1 MKSTGHKLWI
11 ASLLAAMLVCAL
23 PLSQQASADVSSQEV
38 KKAIQLAIRN
48 LKGQSKNGD
57 WGSRGSYKGGNSAL
71 AVLALLNAGV
81 PVNDPTV
88 QKGLKYLDKAEN
100 ERTYVV
106 SLKAQAYAAAGR
118 GPKDKHLAGA
128 TRWLTKTQ
136 LDNGMW
142 GYGVSRGRTLGRG
155 DNSNTQF
162 ALLGLH
168 EAAKAGLDV
177 PKQVWVKS
185 RRHFLNTQSNDGGW
199 GYTGTMRSKPYGS
212 MTTAGLA
219 SLYICGLRLHVGG
232 QKVFVNGAYPGCG
245 QYQQN
250 RHVAKG
256 IEWLTKKFS
265 VKENPD
271 HRGWLYYYLYGLER
285 VGMIAGIQQFG
296 KHDWYRK
303 GAAHLVKLQ
312 GNDGSWPISGW
323 GGRARR
329 GKGQVFDTAF
339 CLLFLAKGNRP
350 VLFQKVRWDGV
361 KKPSWNRNIHDL
373 EHLTENIG
381 DKLGQQTTWQ
391 SASLSQPLKELRV
404 SPVLLITGHE
414 FPIFTAKEKKKLQD
428 YIEAGGVLLF
438 EACCGSD
445 AFDKDFRNFARSMWG
460 DKGYKLGPLEQ
471 SHPVFGSYYDMETT
485 YDLEGVNIGCRTSVF
500 YSPKALSALWEL
512 QDVKPWSEIAFRLG
526 TNIAA
531 YATGREQLAN
541 KLDVVDLP
549 QQNRDGKK
557 SFEVPRG
564 AIRLARLYHKGD
576 YNADPRALV
585 NLAKILR
592 DRAKVTVVSKNR
604 HIKATDEAIYEYP
617 VIFMNGHYSFTLSDA
632 EIKALRKY
640 LSKGGTLI
648 ANPCCGQKAFDK
660 SFRAMVKSLFPDESM
675 TPLAKDHPLYKG
687 KIGVPLGELTYRK
700 ILQDDLKKSGESNWR
715 GTSRPRIE
723 SVTVDGRTAI
733 LYSRWDFCCA
743 LEGDHPYSSRG
754 YVDEDGQKLAL
765 DLFLYALTY

>member
-1 MKSTGHKLWI
+1 MEWTGHKRWI
-11 ASLLAAMLVCAL
+11 GALITVMLACAL
-23 PLSQQASADVSSQEV
+23 GVPSPAEANVSSQEV

-48 LKGQSKNGD
+48 LKARCNGGK
-57 WGSRGSYKGGNSAL
+57 WEARGYKGGNSAL
-71 AVLALLNAGV
+71 AVLALINAGV
-81 PVNDPTV
+81 PVNDPVV
-88 QKGLKYLDKAEN
+88 QKGLKYIDSVEN

-118 GPKDKHLAGA
+118 GPRDKHLAA
-128 TRWLTKTQ
+128 TAKWLIKTQ
-136 LDNGMW
+136 LNNGMW
-142 GYGVSRGRTLGRG
+142 GYGMRRGRAFGRG

-168 EAAKAGLDV
+168 EAAKAGVDV
-177 PKQVWVKS
+177 PKQVWVRS
-185 RRHFLNTQSNDGGW
+185 RKHFLNTQNRDGGW
-199 GYTGTMRSKPYGS
+199 GYSGRMRSKAYGS

-219 SLYICGLRLHVGG
+219 SLYICGLRLHVSGR
-232 QKVFVNGAYPGCG
+232 KVFVNGAYPGCG

-256 IEWLTKKFS
+256 IEWLTENFS
-265 VKENPD
+265 VKKNPE

-296 KHDWYRK
+296 KHDWYRE

-312 GNDGSWPISGW
+312 GNDGSWAGGGW
-323 GGRARR
+323 GGRGR
-329 GKGQVFDTAF
+329 GQVYDTAF

-350 VLFQKVRWDGV
+350 VLFQKVRWKGI

-373 EHLTENIG
+373 EHLTEHIG
-381 DKLGQQTTWQ
+381 DKLGQRTTWQ
-391 SASLSQPLKELRV
+391 SVSLSQPLKELRV
-404 SPVLLITGHE
+404 SPVLYVTGHE
-414 FPIFTAKEKKKLQD
+414 FPIFTVQEKKKLQD
-428 YIEAGGVLLF
+428 YVEAGGVLLF

-445 AFDKDFRNFARSMWG
+445 AFDKDFRNFARSLWG
-460 DKGYKLGPLEQ
+460 RKGYKLRPLEET
-471 SHPVFGSYYDMETT
+471 HPVFRSYYDMKTT
-485 YDLEGVNIGCRTSVF
+485 YSLEGINIGCRTSVF
-500 YSPKALSALWEL
+500 YSPKALSCLWEL
-512 QDVKPWSEIAFRLG
+512 QDVKPWSDIAFRLG
-526 TNIAA
+526 TNVAA

-541 KLDVVDLP
+541 KLDVVELP
-549 QQNRDGKK
+549 NRNKGDKK

-585 NLAKILR
+585 NLAGILR

-604 HIKATDEAIYEYP
+604 HLKATDEAIYEYP
-617 VIFMNGHYSFTLSDA
+617 VLFMNGHYSYSLSDA

-640 LSKGGTLI
+640 LEKGGTLI

-660 SFRAMVKSLFPDESM
+660 SFRAMAKSLFPKNPL
-675 TPLAKDHPLYKG
+675 TPLKKDHPLYQG

-700 ILQDDLKKSGESNWR
+700 ILQEELKKEGVANWR
-715 GTSRPRIE
+715 GTSRPQIE
-723 SVTVDGRTAI
+723 SVTIDGRTAI

-754 YVDEDGQKLAL
+754 YTDEDGRKLAL